1 MKGYQWTQLSRR
13 WLTISYATVF
23 FRGVP
28 MEGMGASLIIIS
40 IGSFPPLFLHDNWTV
55 KHYLSAPPVANFL
68 PPEPALPHEYLPV
81 KYLYTDTRSV
91 LHHWVSVTVGMII
104 LTYFFRYEFFPPSLI
119 FYVLIVPLY
128 QLIFLMH
135 QIILHVTNF
144 TFW

>member
-68 PPEPALPHEYLPV
+68 PPEPALPDEYLPV
-81 KYLYTDTRSV
+81 KYLYTGTRSV

-104 LTYFFRYEFFPPSLI
+104 LTYFFGMSSFHPHWYFMYWLFPYISW
-119 FYVLIVPLY
+119 FSWC
-128 QLIFLMH
+128 
-135 QIILHVTNF
+135 TR
-144 TFW
+144 